1 MLNSKKIID
10 KYFDDIILFSLNKL
24 NVTFIKSDIYG
35 IIQYSLYIEELD
47 KSNKINN
54 IEESIFYIDYL
65 YENTNNTIS
74 DKEYVLKEYFDLLA
88 TIYNQYNII
97 SNQAYNLYQKFYTS
111 PFISSFNK
119 NLLIIYFHSLRKK

>member
-1 MLNSKKIID
+1 M
-10 KYFDDIILFSLNKL
+10 YKL

-35 IIQYSLYIEELD
+35 IIQYSLYTEELD
-47 KSNKINN
+47 KSNKINI

-74 DKEYVLKEYFDLLA
+74 DKEFALKEYFDLLG
-88 TIYNQYNII
+88 TLYNQYNII
-97 SNQAYNLYQKFYTS
+97 SIQAYNLYQKFYTS

-119 NLLIIYFHSLRKK
+119 NLLKTYFHSLRKK